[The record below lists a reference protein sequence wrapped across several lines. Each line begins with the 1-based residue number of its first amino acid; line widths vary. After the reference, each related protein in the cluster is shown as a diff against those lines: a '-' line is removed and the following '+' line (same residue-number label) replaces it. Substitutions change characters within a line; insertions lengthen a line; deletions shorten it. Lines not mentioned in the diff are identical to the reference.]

1 MDNLFL
7 TVLNMS
13 LTGAFVIAAI
23 CIARLPFKKAPKI
36 ISYCL
41 WAVAGFRLV
50 FPFSI
55 ESILSLIPFNA
66 APIPTDIAMQPVPR
80 IDSGIPF
87 MNNAV
92 SGVLPAPMV
101 GDSVNPLQVWTAIGA
116 YAWIVGV
123 VIMVLYGVVSYFI
136 LKQKMRG
143 AVHIETNIYEADNI
157 KSPFVLG
164 VFNPKIYMPIGLS
177 AQERGYIL
185 LHEQTHV
192 KRRDHIVKFGAYFI
206 LCLHWFNPLA
216 WVAFLLMGVDMELSC
231 DERVLKETG
240 DGVQKD
246 YSRSLL
252 ALATERRIIGG
263 SPLAFGEGGVK
274 QRIKNVLNFR
284 KPSRVIILASVILA
298 SVLSVGLALNRTPA
312 ISLENDNLYGMKIVY
327 EENPAAFLSDMKLIW
342 DNVVYHVTPMT
353 GVQRGNRIGIAD
365 DEYSTWLVYELRGHD
380 RDFLFIAES
389 RNEDVWRIMS
399 SHPPESPLQQY
410 ILENATDRQRMERL
424 LSVTLFLDGTAILAT
439 PPISSFMMRQPNFYT
454 FTDNELLIHY
464 ENGDMVARFEILND
478 SDMIYERTLVFIES
492 SVPLF
497 ADVGARY
504 AARFTASAEIPV
516 PVDDTITIY
525 MFKDGSGQV
534 GFLLFNWELTFD
546 PAVLSSSNGYID
558 VAGLNAALAKYPQ
571 DTIRRVFV
579 KHTSDFTK
587 DEVITI
593 TDQFVIPSGNFNMGT
608 GLAEWDGTM

>member
-1 MDNLFL
+1 MDNIFL

-23 CIARLPFKKAPKI
+23 CIARLPLKKAPKI

-55 ESILSLIPFNA
+55 ESILSLMPFNA
-66 APIPTDIAMQPVPR
+66 APIPMDIAMQLVPR

-92 SGVLPAPMV
+92 SGVLPAPII

-116 YAWIVGV
+116 YAWIVGA

-143 AVHIETNIYEADNI
+143 AVHTEANIYEADNI

-185 LHEQTHV
+185 LHEQTHI

-252 ALATERRIIGG
+252 ALATGRRIIGG
-263 SPLAFGEGGVK
+263 SPLAFGESGVK

-284 KPSRVIILASVILA
+284 KPSRVIILAAVILA
-298 SVLSVGLALNRTPA
+298 SVLSVGLALNRTSA
-312 ISLENDNLYGMKIVY
+312 ISLENDNLYGMRIVY
-327 EENPAAFLSDMKLIW
+327 EENPATFFSDMKLIW
-342 DNVVYHVTPMT
+342 NESVYHVTPMT
-353 GVQRGNRIGIAD
+353 GVRRGNRIGIAD

-410 ILENATDRQRMERL
+410 ILENATDRQKMERL

-454 FTDNELLIHY
+454 FTDGELLIHY
-464 ENGDMVARFEILND
+464 ENGEMVARFEVLND
-478 SDMIYERTLVFIES
+478 SDMIYERTLVFVES

-504 AARFTASAEIPV
+504 VARYVAQQIPA

-534 GFLLFNWELTFD
+534 GFSLFNWELTFD
-546 PAVLSSSNGYID
+546 PIVLSSSNGYID

-587 DEVITI
+587 DEVIAI

>member
-1 MDNLFL
+1 VDNIFL

-23 CIARLPFKKAPKI
+23 CIARLPLKKAPKI

-55 ESILSLIPFNA
+55 ESILSLMPFNA
-66 APIPTDIAMQPVPR
+66 APIPMDIAMQLVPR

-92 SGVLPAPMV
+92 SGVLPAPII

-116 YAWIVGV
+116 YAWIVGA

-143 AVHIETNIYEADNI
+143 AVHTEANIYEADNI

-185 LHEQTHV
+185 LHEQTHI

-252 ALATERRIIGG
+252 ALATGRRIIGG
-263 SPLAFGEGGVK
+263 SPLAFGESGVK

-284 KPSRVIILASVILA
+284 KPSRVIILAAVILA
-298 SVLSVGLALNRTPA
+298 SVLSVGLALNRTSA
-312 ISLENDNLYGMKIVY
+312 ISLENDNLYGMRIVY
-327 EENPAAFLSDMKLIW
+327 EENPATFFSDMKLIW
-342 DNVVYHVTPMT
+342 NESVYHVTPMT
-353 GVQRGNRIGIAD
+353 GVRRGNRIGIAD

-410 ILENATDRQRMERL
+410 ILENATDRQKMERL

-454 FTDNELLIHY
+454 FTDGELLIHY
-464 ENGDMVARFEILND
+464 ENGEMVARFEVLND
-478 SDMIYERTLVFIES
+478 SDMIYERTLVFVES

-504 AARFTASAEIPV
+504 VARYVAQQIPA

-534 GFLLFNWELTFD
+534 GFSLFNWELTFD
-546 PAVLSSSNGYID
+546 PIVLSSSNGYID

-587 DEVITI
+587 DEVIAI